1 MGIPYY
7 FSYLIKNHNL
17 IISKLQFLNNNIANL
32 FLDCNSLIY
41 DSLDFTKF
49 QAKDQF
55 ESYIIENVI
64 IKIEEII
71 KAINPSDTVYIAFDG
86 VPPFAKISQQ
96 KNRRYKSAYQSN
108 LFKTEALWDSCA
120 ITPGTRFMEDLN
132 NALCLH
138 FKNAKYVNT
147 ANSSSAHKPLNVILS
162 LSDEPGEGEHKLF
175 EYIRQTTT
183 IANSNSVIYGMDAD
197 LIMLSLNHLKYTQH
211 IYLYRETPVF
221 ISSLDKSLSENEK
234 YIININLLGSIIYR
248 EITNDIIMNSDTPD
262 WLREAQ
268 FTVDISFNKTH
279 NSGFYNKIEDY
290 IFICFMLGNDFL
302 PHFPALNIRLNG
314 FTVLLECYKKL
325 FGANDFLLT
334 NNTIN
339 WHNFKKYIKALA
351 EHEETFIKE
360 VYSIREKQGR
370 KFYPE
375 TNEQEIAFKFSTTPS
390 WERNIETFINP
401 YEEDW
406 THRYYYSLLSI
417 NSNKPDYN
425 KHIETLC
432 TNYLQ
437 TLQWVYNYYSSSCK
451 NWTLYFKYNYPPL
464 LSDLYSYI
472 PYFNS
477 EFVIAENN
485 DVLNDKLLLCH
496 VLPKKSL
503 CLLPSEIH
511 NYLLN
516 NYEYLYK
523 TDYNIV
529 YAFCKYFYEGHVI
542 FPEFNIDEFNKSI
555 KKLL

>member
-7 FSYLIKNHNL
+7 FSYLIKNHSL

-41 DSLDFTKF
+41 DSLDYKKF
-49 QAKDQF
+49 QTKEQF

-64 IKIEEII
+64 VKIETII
-71 KAINPSDTVYIAFDG
+71 KTINPSETIYIAFDG
-86 VPPFAKISQQ
+86 VAPFAKINQQ

-108 LFKTEALWDSCA
+108 LFKNEVVWDSCA
-120 ITPGTRFMEDLN
+120 ITPGTLFMEHLN
-132 NALCLH
+132 NALTSH
-138 FKNAKYVNT
+138 FKKAKFF
-147 ANSSSAHKPLNVILS
+147 NSSNKNKPLNVILS
-162 LSDEPGEGEHKLF
+162 LSDEAGEGEHKLF
-175 EYIRQTTT
+175 EYIRQSNT
-183 IANSNSVIYGMDAD
+183 IANENSVIYGMDAD

-221 ISSLDKSLSENEK
+221 ISSLDKSLNENEK
-234 YIININLLGSIIYR
+234 YIININLLGTIIYS
-248 EITNDIIMNSDTPD
+248 EITNDIIMNSDTPE

-268 FTVDISFNKTH
+268 FTMDISFNKTH
-279 NSGFYNKIEDY
+279 NAGFYNKIEDY

-314 FTVLLECYKKL
+314 FTILLECYKKL
-325 FGANDFLLT
+325 FGLNDFLLT

-339 WHNFKKYIKALA
+339 WHNFKKYIKASA
-351 EHEETFIKE
+351 EHEEKFIKE
-360 VYSIREKQGR
+360 VYTIREKQGH

-375 TNEQEIAFKFSTTPS
+375 TNEEEIAFKFSCTPS

-406 THRYYYSLLSI
+406 VHRYYYSLLSI
-417 NSNKPDYN
+417 NSTKSDYN
-425 KHIETLC
+425 KNIETLC

-437 TLQWVYNYYSSSCK
+437 TLQWVYNYYSSTCK
-451 NWTLYFKYNYPPL
+451 NWTLYYKYNYPPL

-477 EFVIAENN
+477 EFVIVENN
-485 DVLNDKLLLCH
+485 DILNDKLLLCH
-496 VLPKKSL
+496 VLPRKSL
-503 CLLPSEIH
+503 GLLPAKIH

-523 TDYNIV
+523 EDYSIV

-542 FPEFNIDEFNKSI
+542 FPEFNIDEFNNSI

>member
-7 FSYLIKNHNL
+7 FSYLIKNHSL

-41 DSLDFTKF
+41 DSLDYKKF
-49 QAKDQF
+49 QTKDQF

-64 IKIEEII
+64 VKIETII
-71 KAINPSDTVYIAFDG
+71 KTINPSETIYIAFDG
-86 VPPFAKISQQ
+86 VPPFAKINQQ

-108 LFKTEALWDSCA
+108 LFKNEVLWDSCA
-120 ITPGTRFMEDLN
+120 ITPGTRFMEHLN
-132 NALCLH
+132 NALTSY
-138 FKNAKYVNT
+138 FKKAKFF
-147 ANSSSAHKPLNVILS
+147 NSSNKNKPLNIILS
-162 LSDEPGEGEHKLF
+162 LSDEAGEGEHKLF
-175 EYIRQTTT
+175 EYIRQSNT
-183 IANSNSVIYGMDAD
+183 IANENSVIYGMDAD

-211 IYLYRETPVF
+211 IYLYRETPIF
-221 ISSLDKSLSENEK
+221 ISSLDKSLNENEK
-234 YIININLLGSIIYR
+234 YIININLLGTIIYN

-268 FTVDISFNKTH
+268 FTMDISFNKTH
-279 NSGFYNKIEDY
+279 NAGFYNKIEDY

-314 FTVLLECYKKL
+314 FTILLECYKKL
-325 FGANDFLLT
+325 FGLNDFLLT
-334 NNTIN
+334 YNTIN
-339 WHNFKKYIKALA
+339 WHNFKKYIKAIA
-351 EHEETFIKE
+351 EHEEKFIKE
-360 VYSIREKQGR
+360 VYTIREKQGN

-375 TNEQEIAFKFSTTPS
+375 TNEEEIAFKFSCTPS

-406 THRYYYSLLSI
+406 IHRYYYSLLSI
-417 NSNKPDYN
+417 NSTKSDYN
-425 KHIETLC
+425 KNIETLC
-432 TNYLQ
+432 TNYLE
-437 TLQWVYNYYSSSCK
+437 TLQWVYNYYTSSCK
-451 NWTLYFKYNYPPL
+451 NWTIYFKYNYPPL

-485 DVLNDKLLLCH
+485 DILNDKLLLCH

-503 CLLPSEIH
+503 DLLPAKIH

-523 TDYNIV
+523 EDYNIV

>member
-7 FSYLIKNHNL
+7 FSYLIKNHSL

-41 DSLDFTKF
+41 DSLDYKKF
-49 QAKDQF
+49 QTKEQF

-64 IKIEEII
+64 VKIETII
-71 KAINPSDTVYIAFDG
+71 KTINPSETIYIAFDG
-86 VPPFAKISQQ
+86 VAPFAKINQQ

-108 LFKTEALWDSCA
+108 LFKNEVVWDSCA
-120 ITPGTRFMEDLN
+120 ITPGTLFMEHLN
-132 NALCLH
+132 NALTSH
-138 FKNAKYVNT
+138 FKKAKFF
-147 ANSSSAHKPLNVILS
+147 NSSNKNKPLNVILS
-162 LSDEPGEGEHKLF
+162 LSDEAGEGEHKLF
-175 EYIRQTTT
+175 EYIRQSNT
-183 IANSNSVIYGMDAD
+183 ITNENSVIYGMDAD

-221 ISSLDKSLSENEK
+221 ISSLDRSLNENEK
-234 YIININLLGSIIYR
+234 YIININLLGTIIYS
-248 EITNDIIMNSDTPD
+248 EITNDIIMNSDTPE

-268 FTVDISFNKTH
+268 FTMDISFNKTH
-279 NSGFYNKIEDY
+279 NAGFYNKIEDY

-314 FTVLLECYKKL
+314 FTILLECYKKL
-325 FGANDFLLT
+325 FGLNDFLIT

-339 WHNFKKYIKALA
+339 WHNFKKYIKASA
-351 EHEETFIKE
+351 EHEEKFIKE
-360 VYSIREKQGR
+360 VYTIREKQGH

-375 TNEQEIAFKFSTTPS
+375 TNEEEIAFKFSCTPS

-406 THRYYYSLLSI
+406 VHRYYYSLLSI
-417 NSNKPDYN
+417 NSTKSDYN
-425 KHIETLC
+425 KNIETLC

-437 TLQWVYNYYSSSCK
+437 TLQWVYNYYSSTCK
-451 NWTLYFKYNYPPL
+451 NWTLYYKYNYPPL

-477 EFVIAENN
+477 EFVIVENN
-485 DVLNDKLLLCH
+485 DILNDKLLLCH
-496 VLPKKSL
+496 VLPRKSL
-503 CLLPSEIH
+503 GLLPAKIH

-523 TDYNIV
+523 EDYSIV

-542 FPEFNIDEFNKSI
+542 FPEFNIDEFNNSI

>member
-7 FSYLIKNHNL
+7 FSYLIKNHSL

-41 DSLDFTKF
+41 DSLDYKKF
-49 QAKDQF
+49 QTKEQF

-64 IKIEEII
+64 VKIETII
-71 KAINPSDTVYIAFDG
+71 KTINPSETIYIAFDG
-86 VPPFAKISQQ
+86 VPPFAKINQQ

-108 LFKTEALWDSCA
+108 LFKNEVLWDSCA
-120 ITPGTRFMEDLN
+120 ITPGTLFMEHLN
-132 NALCLH
+132 NALTSH
-138 FKNAKYVNT
+138 FKKAKFF
-147 ANSSSAHKPLNVILS
+147 NSSNKNKPLNVILS
-162 LSDEPGEGEHKLF
+162 LSDEAGEGEHKLF
-175 EYIRQTTT
+175 EYIRQSNT
-183 IANSNSVIYGMDAD
+183 IANENSVIYGMDAD
-197 LIMLSLNHLKYTQH
+197 LIMLSLNHLKYTRH

-221 ISSLDKSLSENEK
+221 ISSLDKSLNENEK
-234 YIININLLGSIIYR
+234 YIININLLGTIIYS
-248 EITNDIIMNSDTPD
+248 EITNDIIMNSDTPE

-268 FTVDISFNKTH
+268 FTMDISFNKTH
-279 NSGFYNKIEDY
+279 NAGFYNKIEDY

-314 FTVLLECYKKL
+314 FTILLECYKKL
-325 FGANDFLLT
+325 FGLNDFLIT

-339 WHNFKKYIKALA
+339 WHNFKKYIKVIA
-351 EHEETFIKE
+351 EHEEKFIKE
-360 VYSIREKQGR
+360 VYTIREKQGH

-375 TNEQEIAFKFSTTPS
+375 TNEEEIAFKFTCTPS

-406 THRYYYSLLSI
+406 VHRYYYSLLSI
-417 NSNKPDYN
+417 NSTNSDYN
-425 KHIETLC
+425 KNIKTLC

-451 NWTLYFKYNYPPL
+451 NWTLYYKYNYPPL

-477 EFVIAENN
+477 EFVIVENN
-485 DVLNDKLLLCH
+485 DILNDKLLLCH

-503 CLLPSEIH
+503 GLLPAKIH

-523 TDYNIV
+523 EDYSIV

-542 FPEFNIDEFNKSI
+542 FPEFNIDKFNNSI

>member
-7 FSYLIKNHNL
+7 FSYLIKNHSL
-17 IISKLQFLNNNIANL
+17 IISKLQFLNNNIHNL
-32 FLDCNSLIY
+32 FIDCNSLIY
-41 DSLDFTKF
+41 DTLNYKNF
-49 QAKDQF
+49 QNKEQF

-71 KAINPSDTVYIAFDG
+71 KAINPSETIYIAFDG

-108 LFKTEALWDSCA
+108 LFKNETLWDSCA
-120 ITPGTRFMEDLN
+120 ITPGTLFMADLN
-132 NALCLH
+132 NALSLH
-138 FKNAKYVNT
+138 FKNVNYYSSS
-147 ANSSSAHKPLNVILS
+147 NSSSNKPLNVILS
-162 LSDEPGEGEHKLF
+162 LSNEPGEGEHKLF
-175 EYIRQTTT
+175 EYIRQSNN
-183 IANSNSVIYGMDAD
+183 NSSKNSVIYGMDAD
-197 LIMLSLNHLKYTQH
+197 LIMLSLTHLKYTQH

-221 ISSLDKSLSENEK
+221 ISSLDKTLSENEK
-234 YIININLLGSIIYR
+234 YIININLLGNIIYK
-248 EITNDIIMNSDTPD
+248 EITNDIIMDNDTPD

-279 NSGFYNKIEDY
+279 NAGFYNKIEDY
-290 IFICFMLGNDFL
+290 IFICFLLGNDFL

-325 FGANDFLLT
+325 FGPNDLLLI

-339 WHNFKKYIKALA
+339 WHNFKKYIKAIA

-360 VYSIREKQGR
+360 VYTVREKQGR

-375 TNEQEIAFKFSTTPS
+375 NSEEEIMFKFSCTPS
-390 WERNIETFINP
+390 WDRNIETFINP

-406 THRYYYSLLSI
+406 SHRYYYSLLSI
-417 NSNKPDYN
+417 NSNKSDYN
-425 KHIETLC
+425 KHIENLC
-432 TNYLQ
+432 TNYLE
-437 TLQWVYNYYSSSCK
+437 TLQWVYHYYTSSCK
-451 NWTLYFKYNYPPL
+451 NWTTHFKYNYPPL

-477 EFVIAENN
+477 EFVIAENK

-503 CLLPSEIH
+503 GLLPSKIH

-523 TDYNIV
+523 DDYSIV

-542 FPEFNIDEFNKSI
+542 FPEFNNEEFNKAI
-555 KKLL
+555 MKLL

>member
-41 DSLDFTKF
+41 DSLDFKKF
-49 QAKDQF
+49 QTKDQF

-64 IKIEEII
+64 IKIGEII

-86 VPPFAKISQQ
+86 VPPFAKINQQ

-120 ITPGTRFMEDLN
+120 ITPGTCFMADLN
-132 NALCLH
+132 NALSLH
-138 FKNAKYVNT
+138 FKNGNYVN
-147 ANSSSAHKPLNVILS
+147 SEHKPLNVVLS
-162 LSDEPGEGEHKLF
+162 LSNEAGEGEHKLF
-175 EYIRQTTT
+175 EYIRQSTS
-183 IANSNSVIYGMDAD
+183 IANKNSVIYGMDAD

-248 EITNDIIMNSDTPD
+248 EITNDIIMESDTPH

-268 FTVDISFNKTH
+268 FTMDISFNKTH

-290 IFICFMLGNDFL
+290 IFICFLLGNDFL

-314 FTVLLECYKKL
+314 FTILLECYKKL
-325 FGANDFLLT
+325 FGANDFLLS

-351 EHEETFIKE
+351 EHEESFIKE
-360 VYSIREKQGR
+360 VYTIREKQGR

-375 TNEQEIAFKFSTTPS
+375 TNEQEIAFKFSATPS

-406 THRYYYSLLSI
+406 AHRYYYSLLSI

-432 TNYLQ
+432 TNYLE
-437 TLQWVYNYYSSSCK
+437 TLQWVYNYYTSPCK
-451 NWTLYFKYNYPPL
+451 NWTLHFKYNYPPL

-503 CLLPSEIH
+503 GLLPIEIH

-555 KKLL
+555 KKIL

>member
-32 FLDCNSLIY
+32 FLDCNSLVY

-64 IKIEEII
+64 IKIETII

-86 VPPFAKISQQ
+86 VPPFAKINQQ

-120 ITPGTRFMEDLN
+120 ITPGTRFMADLN
-132 NALCLH
+132 NALSLH
-138 FKNAKYVNT
+138 FKNGNYVNT
-147 ANSSSAHKPLNVILS
+147 AHKPLNVILS

-175 EYIRQTTT
+175 EYIRQSSA

-221 ISSLDKSLSENEK
+221 ISSLDNSLSENEK

-248 EITNDIIMNSDTPD
+248 EITNDIIMSSDTPD

-268 FTVDISFNKTH
+268 FTMDISFNKTH

-290 IFICFMLGNDFL
+290 IFICFLLGNDFL

-314 FTVLLECYKKL
+314 FTILLECYKKL
-325 FGANDFLLT
+325 FGTNDFLLS

-360 VYSIREKQGR
+360 VYSIREKQGN

-375 TNEQEIAFKFSTTPS
+375 TNEQEIAFKFSCTPS

-406 THRYYYSLLSI
+406 VHRYYYSLLSI

-425 KHIETLC
+425 KHIENLC
-432 TNYLQ
+432 TNYLE

-451 NWTLYFKYNYPPL
+451 NWTLHFKYNYPPL

-496 VLPKKSL
+496 VLPKTSL
-503 CLLPSEIH
+503 GLLPSEIH

-516 NYEYLYK
+516 NY
-523 TDYNIV
+523 
-529 YAFCKYFYEGHVI
+529 
-542 FPEFNIDEFNKSI
+542 
-555 KKLL
+555 

>member
-41 DSLDFTKF
+41 DSLNFEKF
-49 QAKDQF
+49 QTKDQF

-64 IKIEEII
+64 IKIGEII
-71 KAINPSDTVYIAFDG
+71 KAINPSDTIYIAFDG

-120 ITPGTRFMEDLN
+120 ITPGTCFMANLN
-132 NALCLH
+132 NALSLH
-138 FKNAKYVNT
+138 FKNGNYVNS

-162 LSDEPGEGEHKLF
+162 LSNEAGEGEHKLF
-175 EYIRQTTT
+175 EYIRQSTS
-183 IANSNSVIYGMDAD
+183 IANKNSVIYGMDAD

-248 EITNDIIMNSDTPD
+248 EITNDIIMESDTPD

-268 FTVDISFNKTH
+268 FTMDISFNKIH

-290 IFICFMLGNDFL
+290 IFICFLLGNDFL

-314 FTVLLECYKKL
+314 FTILLECYKKL
-325 FGANDFLLT
+325 FGANDFLLS

-360 VYSIREKQGR
+360 VYTIREKQGR

-375 TNEQEIAFKFSTTPS
+375 TNEQEIAFKFSATPS

-406 THRYYYSLLSI
+406 AHRYYYSLLSI

-432 TNYLQ
+432 TNYLE

-451 NWTLYFKYNYPPL
+451 NWTLHFKYNYPPL

-503 CLLPSEIH
+503 GLLPSEIH

>member
-41 DSLDFTKF
+41 DSLDFKKF

-55 ESYIIENVI
+55 ESYIIETVI

-71 KAINPSDTVYIAFDG
+71 KAINPSDTVFIAFDG

-120 ITPGTRFMEDLN
+120 ITPGTRFMANLN
-132 NALCLH
+132 NALSLH
-138 FKNAKYVNT
+138 FKNGNYVNS

-162 LSDEPGEGEHKLF
+162 LSNEAGEGEHKIF
-175 EYIRQTTT
+175 EYIRQSSA
-183 IANSNSVIYGMDAD
+183 IVNSNSVIYGMDAD

-221 ISSLDKSLSENEK
+221 ISTLDKSLSENEK

-248 EITNDIIMNSDTPD
+248 EITNDIIMESDTPD

-268 FTVDISFNKTH
+268 FTMDISFNKTH

-290 IFICFMLGNDFL
+290 IFICFLLGNDFL

-314 FTVLLECYKKL
+314 FTILLECYKKL
-325 FGANDFLLT
+325 FGSNDFLLS

-375 TNEQEIAFKFSTTPS
+375 TNEEEIAFKFSSTPS

-432 TNYLQ
+432 TNYLE

-503 CLLPSEIH
+503 GLLPSEIH

-523 TDYNIV
+523 TDYSIV

>member
-41 DSLDFTKF
+41 DSLDFKKF

-55 ESYIIENVI
+55 ESYIIETVI
-64 IKIEEII
+64 IKIGEII
-71 KAINPSDTVYIAFDG
+71 RAINPSDTVFIAFDG

-96 KNRRYKSAYQSN
+96 KNRRYKSAYQST
-108 LFKTEALWDSCA
+108 LFNTEPLWDSCA

-132 NALCLH
+132 NALSLH
-138 FKNAKYVNT
+138 FKNSNYVNS

-162 LSDEPGEGEHKLF
+162 LSNEAGEGEHKIF
-175 EYIRQTTT
+175 EYIRQSSA
-183 IANSNSVIYGMDAD
+183 IVNSNSVIYGMDAD

-248 EITNDIIMNSDTPD
+248 EITNDIIMESDTPD

-268 FTVDISFNKTH
+268 FTMDISFNKTH

-290 IFICFMLGNDFL
+290 IFICFLLGNDFL

-314 FTVLLECYKKL
+314 FTILLECYKKL
-325 FGANDFLLT
+325 FGSNDFLLS

-375 TNEQEIAFKFSTTPS
+375 TNEEEIAFKFSATPS

-406 THRYYYSLLSI
+406 SHRYYYSLLSI

-432 TNYLQ
+432 TNYLE

-451 NWTLYFKYNYPPL
+451 NWTLHFKYNYPPL

-503 CLLPSEIH
+503 GLLPSEIH

-523 TDYNIV
+523 TDYSIV
-529 YAFCKYFYEGHVI
+529 YAFCKYFYEGHVM
-542 FPEFNIDEFNKSI
+542 FPDFNIDEFNKSI

>member
-7 FSYLIKNHNL
+7 FSYLIKNHSL

-41 DSLDFTKF
+41 DSLDYKKF
-49 QAKDQF
+49 QTKDQF

-64 IKIEEII
+64 VKIETII
-71 KAINPSDTVYIAFDG
+71 KTINPSETIYIAFDG
-86 VPPFAKISQQ
+86 VPPFAKINQQ

-108 LFKTEALWDSCA
+108 LFKNEVLWDSCA
-120 ITPGTRFMEDLN
+120 ITPGTLFMEHLN
-132 NALCLH
+132 NALTSH
-138 FKNAKYVNT
+138 FKKAKFF
-147 ANSSSAHKPLNVILS
+147 NSSNKNKPLNVILS
-162 LSDEPGEGEHKLF
+162 LSDEAGEGEHKLF
-175 EYIRQTTT
+175 EYIRQSNT
-183 IANSNSVIYGMDAD
+183 IANENSVIYGMDAD
-197 LIMLSLNHLKYTQH
+197 LIMLSLNHLKYTRH

-221 ISSLDKSLSENEK
+221 ISSLDKSLNENEK
-234 YIININLLGSIIYR
+234 YIININLLGTIIYS
-248 EITNDIIMNSDTPD
+248 EITNDIIMNSDTPE

-268 FTVDISFNKTH
+268 FTMDISFNKTH
-279 NSGFYNKIEDY
+279 NAGFYNKIEDY

-314 FTVLLECYKKL
+314 FTILLECYKKL
-325 FGANDFLLT
+325 FGLNDFLIT

-339 WHNFKKYIKALA
+339 WHNFKKYIKASA
-351 EHEETFIKE
+351 EHEEKFIKE
-360 VYSIREKQGR
+360 VYTIREKQGH

-375 TNEQEIAFKFSTTPS
+375 TNEEEIAFKFTCTPS

-406 THRYYYSLLSI
+406 VHRYYYSLLSI
-417 NSNKPDYN
+417 NSTKSDYN
-425 KHIETLC
+425 KNIETLC

-437 TLQWVYNYYSSSCK
+437 TLQWVYNYYSSTCK
-451 NWTLYFKYNYPPL
+451 NWTLYYKYNYPPL

-477 EFVIAENN
+477 EFVIVENN
-485 DVLNDKLLLCH
+485 DILNDKLLLCH

-503 CLLPSEIH
+503 GLLPAKIH

-523 TDYNIV
+523 EDYSIV

-542 FPEFNIDEFNKSI
+542 FPEFNIDKFNNSI